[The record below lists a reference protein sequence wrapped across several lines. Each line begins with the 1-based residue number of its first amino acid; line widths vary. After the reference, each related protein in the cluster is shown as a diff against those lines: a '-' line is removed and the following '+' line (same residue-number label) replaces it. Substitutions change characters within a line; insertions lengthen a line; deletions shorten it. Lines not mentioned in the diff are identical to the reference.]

1 MFRCDYCGR
10 ILYKNVSGKY
20 NICSAKCKSKF
31 KNKKL
36 IRELELVVFSEIKN
50 GIKVSDIV
58 SKLQYEKFD
67 IVSAVRRLTYQEK
80 KIYLKTST
88 ELNLKSLLF
97 IK

>member
-36 IRELELVVFSEIKN
+36 IRELELVVSSEIKN

-67 IVSAVRRLTYQEK
+67 IVSC
-80 KIYLKTST
+80 S
-88 ELNLKSLLF
+88 
-97 IK
+97 